1 MTDVDARR
9 RALAGGLLGAA
20 ALAACSA
27 QPAASLSGDP
37 TPAPTQTPTATPGAG
52 FRLVFGSCA
61 DQNRPQPVWRAVAAE
76 QADLLLF
83 GGDNVYA
90 SKAPWSLANLEA
102 AYAAQAQVPG
112 YASLLLRPYM
122 AIWDDHDYGAND
134 GGVEFAGKA
143 ESKEAFLRF
152 FKAPANDPRRQR
164 EGLYDARIFGPPGQ
178 RVQVIVLDT
187 RWFRS
192 PWRATSFWNAK
203 GRERYEPDPDGSK
216 TVLGP
221 TQWAWLEAQLQQPA
235 EVRIVYSSI
244 QVLALG
250 HGFERWGL
258 LPSER
263 ERLLQLLAKAKDRAT
278 VLLSGDRH
286 IGALYE
292 ERDGLPRALLELTS
306 SGLSHA
312 WANASEDDTMRLGA
326 LVRVNH
332 YGAVDI
338 DWAAQSLTLRLNGE
352 QGAPLLQHRLPF
364 AR

>member
-27 QPAASLSGDP
+27 SQPTAS
-37 TPAPTQTPTATPGAG
+37 PAPGPTTALTAG
-52 FRLVFGSCA
+52 QRFRLVFGSCA
-61 DQNRPQPVWRAVAAE
+61 DQKRPQPVWSAVAAE

-90 SKAPWSLANLEA
+90 SKAPWSLATLEA
-102 AYAAQAQVPG
+102 AYAAQAEVPG
-112 YASLLLRPYM
+112 FAPLLTRPHM

-134 GGVEFAGKA
+134 GGAEFAGKA
-143 ESKEAFLRF
+143 ASKEAFLTF
-152 FKAPANDPRRQR
+152 FKVPANDPRRQR
-164 EGLYDARIFGPPGQ
+164 EGLYDAHIFGPPGQ

-203 GRERYEPDPDGSK
+203 GRERYEPDPDPSK

-258 LPSER
+258 LPPER
-263 ERLLQLLAKAKDRAT
+263 ERLLQLLARAKDRAT

-292 ERDGLPRALLELTS
+292 ERDGLPRPLLELTS

-312 WANASEDDTMRLGA
+312 WANASEDDTKRLGA